1 MNTIEYGQGA
11 VNNTIGWG
19 QGAKVGSSFS
29 NTKSILLDGVDDFV
43 NVADNSNLSF
53 GNGSSDSPFSIST
66 WVKIGRATAQ
76 GIVTKYGSGSSTREW
91 LFYTTGGKLR
101 LLFIDASN
109 GANNF
114 ATGSTTL
121 STDTW
126 YHVACTYDGRG
137 GSTAYNGITLY
148 INGVAESVTTSGGSY
163 TAMSN
168 TSQNVEIG
176 KYSTNE
182 LLGNIDETAIFSSQL
197 SQSDITAI
205 YGTGVPTSLS
215 SYSSLISWWRCGD
228 GDTSPTLTDNG
239 SGGNN
244 GTMTNFSTFSSDV
257 PVELFSRKSI
267 LLDGVDDYVTM
278 GDVLDTS
285 DTGADAFS
293 ISAWYKTSNSGT
305 QMIVTKWS
313 NVSPTNGFGLFLQGS
328 SQMRFFMGSFVGNA
342 YLNVTSNTTSSFTDG
357 NWHHVVLTYDG
368 SRASSGIKIYVDT
381 SLITLNTLRDVTP
394 VGVNNIQE
402 FMIGVRGEASNNAFP
417 FDGNIDE
424 VSYFNSELSASD
436 VTSIYNSGVPNDIS
450 SLSPLSWWRC
460 GDGDTAPTLLDN
472 GSASNNGT
480 MTNFSTFSTD
490 VPT

>member
-29 NTKSILLDGVDDFV
+29 NT
-43 NVADNSNLSF
+43 
-53 GNGSSDSPFSIST
+53 
-66 WVKIGRATAQ
+66 
-76 GIVTKYGSGSSTREW
+76 
-91 LFYTTGGKLR
+91 
-101 LLFIDASN
+101 
-109 GANNF
+109 
-114 ATGSTTL
+114 
-121 STDTW
+121 
-126 YHVACTYDGRG
+126 
-137 GSTAYNGITLY
+137 
-148 INGVAESVTTSGGSY
+148 
-163 TAMSN
+163 
-168 TSQNVEIG
+168 
-176 KYSTNE
+176 
-182 LLGNIDETAIFSSQL
+182 
-197 SQSDITAI
+197 
-205 YGTGVPTSLS
+205 
-215 SYSSLISWWRCGD
+215 
-228 GDTSPTLTDNG
+228 
-239 SGGNN
+239 
-244 GTMTNFSTFSSDV
+244 
-257 PVELFSRKSI
+257 KSI

-313 NVSPTNGFGLFLQGS
+313 NASPINGYALFLQGS

-381 SLITLNTLRDVTP
+381 SLITLNTLRDVAP
-394 VGVNNIQE
+394 VGVNNSQE

-436 VTSIYNSGVPNDIS
+436 ITSIYNSGVPNDIS

-460 GDGDTAPTLLDN
+460 GDGDTSPTLTDN